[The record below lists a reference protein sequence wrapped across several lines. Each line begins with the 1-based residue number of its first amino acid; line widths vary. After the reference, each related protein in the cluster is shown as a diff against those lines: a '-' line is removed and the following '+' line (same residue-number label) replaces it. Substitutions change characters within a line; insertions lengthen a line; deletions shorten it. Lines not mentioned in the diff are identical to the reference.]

1 MVDRE
6 NHGQM
11 PGRRPYRTGAI
22 DDFPGQMLEIFQR
35 RLSVFFRWSVCFPA
49 LFGAFAA
56 VASAAQVQGILI
68 DEMCSSK
75 AEVRI
80 VSGPR
85 LEGGMIVAEAH
96 TRQCALMP
104 ECQKSG
110 YGVFTNDNKYLKCDE
125 AGSRKALAALRA
137 SKKEDD
143 LKVEVTGEIQGY
155 RDKVAT

>member
-1 MVDRE
+1 V
-6 NHGQM
+6 
-11 PGRRPYRTGAI
+11 
-22 DDFPGQMLEIFQR
+22 FV
-35 RLSVFFRWSVCFPA
+35 RLSLCAPA
-49 LFGAFAA
+49 LLASFAA
-56 VASAAQVQGILI
+56 VASAAQFQGILI

-110 YGVFTNDNKYLKCDE
+110 YGIFTYENKFLKFDE

-143 LKVEVTGEIQGY
+143 LKVEVTGELQG
-155 RDKVAT
+155 DTIKVATLKLVE

>member
-1 MVDRE
+1 VSVSSFLCVAALLA
-6 NHGQM
+6 
-11 PGRRPYRTGAI
+11 GA
-22 DDFPGQMLEIFQR
+22 
-35 RLSVFFRWSVCFPA
+35 S
-49 LFGAFAA
+49 A

-96 TRQCALMP
+96 TRECALMP
-104 ECQKSG
+104 ACQKSG
-110 YGVFTNDNKYLKCDE
+110 YGVFTYGNKFLKFDE
-125 AGSRKALAALRA
+125 AGSRKALAAIRA

-143 LKVEVTGEIQGY
+143 LKVEVTGEIQG
-155 RDKVAT
+155 DMIKVASLKLVE